1 MHEHT
6 LRLPELHL
14 HSSLNHLYGA
24 FLPGF
29 LWPII
34 LICLVHTP
42 CLVYLRIF
50 PCVRMR
56 RWILLKRHLGR
67 ASLDMTPL
75 WPPRNLFCTCV
86 VEEVSWLREQKIW
99 GLCRVQPPLLIALLF
114 LEFSSMGNESPIAF
128 NWGPHLL
135 LPQTSFLNEV
145 IFLASTP
152 CLLDS
157 SAYCMVSRVS
167 LGLATQGD
175 LTQCMGGVIESR
187 FRNQFLVIHL
197 LRVNI
202 PGVIHVCMVRLK
214 HMEYAWA
221 LP

>member
-1 MHEHT
+1 MHEYIS
-6 LRLPELHL
+6 RLPQLHL

-50 PCVRMR
+50 PCVHMP

-75 WPPRNLFCTCV
+75 WPPRSLFCTCM

-114 LEFSSMGNESPIAF
+114 LEFSSIGNESPTAF

-145 IFLASTP
+145 SLP
-152 CLLDS
+152 HHL
-157 SAYCMVSRVS
+157 VS
-167 LGLATQGD
+167 L
-175 LTQCMGGVIESR
+175 
-187 FRNQFLVIHL
+187 IH
-197 LRVNI
+197 RPIVWWAEWAWTWQ
-202 PGVIHVCMVRLK
+202 LK
-214 HMEYAWA
+214 ETLHSAWEEW
-221 LP
+221 